1 MKYALKP
8 KIRMADFILAAG
20 HCEGNVTFETR
31 DGDVLNLKSELCKYI
46 FLAVSL
52 DSKYLESGKISCSP
66 QDAFLLADYVKIS
79 Q

>member
-8 KIRMADFILAAG
+8 EIRMADFVRAAD
-20 HCEGNVTFETR
+20 HCEGEVTFETEE
-31 DGDVLNLKSELCKYI
+31 GDVLNLKSELCKYI

-66 QDAFLLADYVKIS
+66 QDAALLADYVKIS
-79 Q
+79 

>member
-20 HCEGNVTFETR
+20 HCEGNVTFETGE
-31 DGDVLNLKSELCKYI
+31 GDVLNLKSELCKYI

-52 DSKYLESGKISCSP
+52 DSKCLESGKIICSP
-66 QDAFLLADYVKIS
+66 QDAALLADYVKIS
-79 Q
+79 